1 MISHTIPESP
11 CADTKIIPDFPF
23 VGSYR
28 RTVIFQLF
36 LLRSEIALRHRRSLK
51 VDRHISPG
59 QVSATFRR
67 SVNRFSSK
75 MSGGRAWAG
84 TSVRREDWD
93 LVHQTDLSANRPLW
107 CNVRCV
113 WTTCS
118 NSIRLSFILPD
129 TFSCRHENLFP
140 VQCGQ
145 TKKVK
150 EAIRTTNNLIVICRE

>member
-1 MISHTIPESP
+1 MISHTIQESP
-11 CADTKIIPDFPF
+11 CIDTKIIPDVPF
-23 VGSYR
+23 VSSYGK
-28 RTVIFQLF
+28 TVIFRLF
-36 LLRSEIALRHRRSLK
+36 LLRSKTALRHRRSLK

-75 MSGGRAWAG
+75 MSRDERGLGP

-107 CNVRCV
+107 CDVRCV

-129 TFSCRHENLFP
+129 TFSSRHENLFP
-140 VQCGQ
+140 V
-145 TKKVK
+145 
-150 EAIRTTNNLIVICRE
+150 

>member
-1 MISHTIPESP
+1 MISHTMPESP
-11 CADTKIIPDFPF
+11 CTDTKIIPDFAF
-23 VGSYR
+23 VSSSR
-28 RTVIFQLF
+28 RTVIFRLF
-36 LLRSEIALRHRRSLK
+36 LLRSETGPPAVLK
-51 VDRHISPG
+51 SGSSHIG

-75 MSGGRAWAG
+75 MSRGERGLG
-84 TSVRREDWD
+84 PTSVRREDWD

-107 CNVRCV
+107 CDVRWV

-118 NSIRLSFILPD
+118 SSIRLSFILPD
-129 TFSCRHENLFP
+129 TFSCRHKNLFP

-150 EAIRTTNNLIVICRE
+150 EAIQTTNNLIVVCRG

>member
-1 MISHTIPESP
+1 MISHTIPDSP
-11 CADTKIIPDFPF
+11 RTDTKMIPDFAF
-23 VGSYR
+23 VSSFR
-28 RTVIFQLF
+28 RTVIFRLF
-36 LLRSEIALRHRRSLK
+36 LLRSETVPLPILKSGSL
-51 VDRHISPG
+51 HIG

-75 MSGGRAWAG
+75 MSRGKRGLG
-84 TSVRREDWD
+84 PTSVRREDWD

-107 CNVRCV
+107 YDVRWV

-118 NSIRLSFILPD
+118 SSIRLSFILPD
-129 TFSCRHENLFP
+129 TFSCRHKNLFP

-150 EAIRTTNNLIVICRE
+150 EAIQTTNNLIVVCRG